1 MRYLTSRRILIFLG
15 ISVVALTVAA
25 GAFLAYLESDA
36 FKTRAR
42 QYIVEQLEQRTGA
55 TITLKSFDWSP
66 WHQRFRLDGLTLH
79 GLEAAEDAV
88 SGRP

>member
-15 ISVVALTVAA
+15 ITVVTLTVAA

-42 QYIVEQLEQRTGA
+42 QYIVDHA
-55 TITLKSFDWSP
+55 SI
-66 WHQRFRLDGLTLH
+66 GLPPRKAPPAH
-79 GLEAAEDAV
+79 K
-88 SGRP
+88 RKP